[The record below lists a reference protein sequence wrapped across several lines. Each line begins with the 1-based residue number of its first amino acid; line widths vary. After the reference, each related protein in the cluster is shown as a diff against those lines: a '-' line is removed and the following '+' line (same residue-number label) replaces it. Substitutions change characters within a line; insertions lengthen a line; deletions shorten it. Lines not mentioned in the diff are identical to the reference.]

1 MRANR
6 TIRYFAAHIRRLP
19 HLTVKEKDIIIQRL
33 RSVTLEKIGNDY
45 NVTEARIRQIEKAAI
60 FKIKLKAYQLRLF
73 KKGNI

>member
-19 HLTVKEKDIIIQRL
+19 NLSLKEKDIVVRRL
-33 RSVTLEKIGNDY
+33 RSVTLEEIGNSY
-45 NVTEARIRQIEKAAI
+45 NVTEARIRQLEKTAI

-73 KKGNI
+73 KKSNI

>member
-6 TIRYFAAHIRRLP
+6 TISYFAAHIRKLP
-19 HLTVKEKDIIIQRL
+19 NLTSKEKDIIIRRL
-33 RSVTLEKIGNDY
+33 RSVTLEKIGNNY
-45 NVTEARIRQIEKAAI
+45 SVTEARIRQIEKSAI